1 MTTSVNPLFW
11 GSVAGFARWNG
22 TDTSSLFPYVGQLG
36 TCCFGIEHVAWLL
49 VTSEIWRQ
57 SLSRMWFQNSR
68 QEAAW
73 VQGGQDASSFSLDHL
88 PPSTRI
94 HAASWKKKAHFGLW
108 TCAMWLQWVEAEPWL
123 RGGGESPESPFSP
136 RLLASLQSVG
146 VHNDFTNRNE
156 IWKPFSCLQICLFIL
171 RGRVSRWTP
180 WDKSPS
186 SAGERGKEASLL
198 GVNSIDLY
206 SLSQNPA
213 KSLGLQ
219 SLIKT
224 ETNRR
229 A

>member
-11 GSVAGFARWNG
+11 GRVAGFPSGMGQTLHHCSLMWG
-22 TDTSSLFPYVGQLG
+22 SSGHAALVSSMWLG
-36 TCCFGIEHVAWLL
+36 CWWHQ
-49 VTSEIWRQ
+49 SWRQ

-73 VQGGQDASSFSLDHL
+73 VQGGQDASSFRLDHF
-88 PPSTRI
+88 PPRTRI
-94 HAASWKKKAHFGLW
+94 HAASCKKAHFGLW

-123 RGGGESPESPFSP
+123 RGGRGSPESPSSSH
-136 RLLASLQSVG
+136 LLADLQSVG

-206 SLSQNPA
+206 SLSQNPV

-219 SLIKT
+219 SPIKT
-224 ETNRR
+224 EANRR